1 MVMGPDTTTVVAV
14 GVNVG
19 VAVGIAE
26 TGATRVLVQARGK
39 IKTTN
44 DNKKR

>member
-14 GVNVG
+14 GVKVG